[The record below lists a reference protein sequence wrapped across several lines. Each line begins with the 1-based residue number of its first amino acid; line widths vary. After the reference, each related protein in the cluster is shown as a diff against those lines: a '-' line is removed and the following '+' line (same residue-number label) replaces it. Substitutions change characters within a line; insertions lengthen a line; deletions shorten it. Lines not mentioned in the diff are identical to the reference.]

1 MRTSL
6 NEIKQLDDYLLKYA
20 GEADRGLFEARLIL
34 QPALREAL
42 IWQQKTH
49 AIIRQYS
56 RRQLKAEIES
66 VHQQLFTEPEH
77 ISFRRKILNLFCPP
91 KL

>member
-6 NEIKQLDDYLLKYA
+6 HDIQQIDDYLLKYA
-20 GEADRGLFEARLIL
+20 GEADNMLFEAKLIL
-34 QPALREAL
+34 QPALRDQL
-42 IWQQKTH
+42 LWQQKTY

-56 RRQLKAEIES
+56 RRRLKAEIEA

-77 ISFRRKILNLFCPP
+77 ISFRRNILSLFTR
-91 KL
+91 

>member
-6 NEIKQLDDYLLKYA
+6 HNIQQIEDYLLKYA
-20 GEADRGLFEARLIL
+20 GEADQCLFEARLLL
-34 QPALREAL
+34 QPALHEQL
-42 IWQQKTH
+42 LWQQKTY

-66 VHQQLFTEPEH
+66 VHQHLFNEIEH
-77 ISFRRKILNLFCPP
+77 ITFRRKIMALFGQ
-91 KL
+91 

>member
-6 NEIKQLDDYLLKYA
+6 HDIQQIDDYLLKFA
-20 GEADRGLFEARLIL
+20 GEADQRLFETRLLL
-34 QPALREAL
+34 QPALRDQL
-42 IWQQKTH
+42 LWQQKTY

-66 VHQQLFTEPEH
+66 VHEHLFNEIEH
-77 ISFRRKILNLFCPP
+77 TSFRRKIMALFS
-91 KL
+91 

>member
-6 NEIKQLDDYLLKYA
+6 RDIQQIDDYLLKYA
-20 GEADRGLFEARLIL
+20 GEADNGLFEARLIL
-34 QPALREAL
+34 QPALRECL
-42 IWQQKTH
+42 LWQQKTY

-66 VHQQLFTEPEH
+66 VHLHLFTEPEH
-77 ISFRRKILNLFCPP
+77 ILFRRKIMAIFSR
-91 KL
+91 